1 LSLYQSFPEEYNTGD
16 GVRVNAMTW
25 LLQRI
30 SAAVLLVLLGVHL
43 WLLYMTNAS
52 EVISFAEAKA
62 RLVSAPFITLY
73 VLLLLFG
80 LFHALNGLYTVMVD
94 MGIKPRKTAISA
106 LLAVGLSLFGVGLIS
121 IFQFIM

>member
-1 LSLYQSFPEEYNTGD
+1 M
-16 GVRVNAMTW
+16 NAMTW
-25 LLQRI
+25 LFQRI
-30 SAAVLLVLLGVHL
+30 SAAVLLVLLGAHL
-43 WLLYMTNAS
+43 WLLYITNTS

-94 MGIKPRKTAISA
+94 MGIRPRKTAIGA
-106 LLAVGLSLFGVGLIS
+106 LLAVGLGLFAIGLIS
-121 IFQFIM
+121 IVQFIM

>member
-1 LSLYQSFPEEYNTGD
+1 M
-16 GVRVNAMTW
+16 RVNAIAW
-25 LLQRI
+25 LFQRI

-43 WLLYMTNAS
+43 WLLYITNTS

-94 MGIKPRKTAISA
+94 MGIKPRKTVIGA
-106 LLAVGLSLFGVGLIS
+106 LLAVGLGLFGIGLIS